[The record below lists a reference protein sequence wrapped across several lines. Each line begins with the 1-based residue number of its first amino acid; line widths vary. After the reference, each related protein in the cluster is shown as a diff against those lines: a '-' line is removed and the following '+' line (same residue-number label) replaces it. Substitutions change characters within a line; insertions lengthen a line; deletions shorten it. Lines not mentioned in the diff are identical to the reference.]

1 MSTSKFRALML
12 TRPQDEN
19 EASIVQLAES
29 DLPDGDVLV
38 RVKYSTVNY
47 KDGMAISGKAHR
59 QVVQFFPFVPG
70 VDFSGV
76 VESSDSPRFKP
87 GDEVIL
93 NGWGVGE
100 KHWGGFAQKARV
112 RSEWLVPL
120 PKGMTLR
127 QAMAHGS
134 AGLSAM
140 LCINALERHGI
151 DKTQEV
157 LVTGASGGVGSIAL
171 MLLKKLGY
179 RPVASSGRPEHREYL
194 ISLGADRVVDRNT
207 ISQAPE
213 TPLLEDRWG
222 AVIDN
227 VGGATLSNAL
237 ASMCYGGAIAS
248 LGLVGGRDLAT
259 TVMPFIMRAVSI
271 IGINSVYCSTEQRIA
286 AWNRL
291 AELLPEGIP
300 ENVIDEITLDEVPE
314 RALAIVRGGVRGRTI
329 VAL

>member
-1 MSTSKFRALML
+1 MDTSTFRALML
-12 TRPQDEN
+12 TRAEDEN
-19 EASIVQLAES
+19 KASVVQLLEA

-100 KHWGGFAQKARV
+100 KHWGGFAEKARV

-127 QAMAHGS
+127 QAMAYGS

-151 DKTQEV
+151 DKTKEV
-157 LVTGASGGVGSIAL
+157 LVTGASGGVGSVAL

-179 RPVASSGRPEHREYL
+179 RPVASSGRPEHSQYL
-194 ISLGADRVVDRNT
+194 MSLGADRVVDRNT
-207 ISQAPE
+207 LSHLPE
-213 TPLLEDRWG
+213 NPLLDEKWG

-227 VGGATLSNAL
+227 VGGALLSNAL
-237 ASMCYGGAIAS
+237 ASMYYGGAIAS

-259 TVMPFIMRAVSI
+259 TVMPFIMRAVAI
-271 IGINSVYCSTEQRIA
+271 IGVNSVYCPTEQRIA
-286 AWNRL
+286 AWSRL
-291 AELLPEGIP
+291 SELLPDGLP
-300 ENVIDEITLDEVPE
+300 GDVIDEISLDEVPE
-314 RALAIVRGGVRGRTI
+314 RALAIVRGDVRGRTV